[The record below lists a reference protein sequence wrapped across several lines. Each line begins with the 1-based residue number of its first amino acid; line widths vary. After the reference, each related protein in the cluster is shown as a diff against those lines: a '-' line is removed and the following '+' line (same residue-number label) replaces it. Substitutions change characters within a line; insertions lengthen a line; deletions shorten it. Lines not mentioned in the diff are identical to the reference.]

1 MLLGIVS
8 VYAGVDT
15 QRLCTFCKKLCTA
28 LWHKAFGRSYCEGV
42 WLRGSQ
48 GENSLMKKKR
58 KNILLIAGMLL
69 ALLVGIL
76 IYNGYAQ
83 EQIYQESTANLLS
96 TYGQSAKTFAM
107 FAQRNWNILNDWESY
122 LSALV
127 EKGEQEEQWQEYIA
141 QKATWQYT
149 DFYLFNEQCEFWTTA
164 GRQGTAERMKE
175 VFEKLYTENEPVISS
190 YTSDQGIRKVL
201 FAIPMEQPLQLDGTT
216 YTALV
221 VSYDNAVLEKLL
233 GSMVYE
239 GQSDCYIVRPNG
251 DIVLSTE
258 TKTEI
263 PEQMTNL
270 FDYLRQNA
278 SVDQPYFDT
287 MVQTLPQGGEGCVL
301 YTMNG
306 QKYYL
311 IYQPLGLMDWSIIGI
326 VPTGVVDAGMRRVQV
341 ATILVIALLEL
352 LIMAGVVKILHDAE
366 RNRRRELERRREKSD
381 MMFEGMARVVER
393 FAVCDLDRDHY
404 QYHER
409 RGELLY
415 PPEGS
420 YRQLL
425 EQMSRKYVVLTD
437 SENAKLT
444 QMLAPE
450 NLRRLIKTD
459 DDSLKLEYAARDKSA
474 FYMMTVV
481 PMAWKDDR
489 LTRVMMITQDM
500 GKQHLLQSLANT
512 DGLTGLL
519 NKRYFDRVLTVLEQH
534 SQPFALFYMDLDR
547 FKPVNDTYGHDVG
560 DKLLKGVAQRLQG
573 CIRSRDYAFRLGG
586 DEFALLLLGPMEQET
601 CARKMNMIC
610 EMVAVPYEIDGNTV
624 SVGASCG
631 YARYPA
637 ESVDVQQVRY
647 IADQRMYENKQKNHA
662 RQDEAAR

>member
-1 MLLGIVS
+1 
-8 VYAGVDT
+8 
-15 QRLCTFCKKLCTA
+15 
-28 LWHKAFGRSYCEGV
+28 
-42 WLRGSQ
+42 
-48 GENSLMKKKR
+48 MKKKR
-58 KNILLIAGMLL
+58 KNILLTVGLL
-69 ALLVGIL
+69 LVLLVGIL
-76 IYNGYAQ
+76 VYTDYTQ

-96 TYGQSAKTFAM
+96 IYGQSAKTFTM

-164 GRQGTAERMKE
+164 GRQGTAEHMKE
-175 VFEKLYTENEPVISS
+175 AFEKLYTANEPVISS
-190 YTSDQGIRKVL
+190 YTSSQGIRKIL

-239 GQSDCYIVRPNG
+239 GQSDCYIVHSDG

-278 SVDQPYFDT
+278 RVDQPYYDT

-301 YTMNG
+301 FTMNG

-341 ATILVIALLEL
+341 TTILVIALLEL

-381 MMFEGMARVVER
+381 MMFAGMTHIVER
-393 FAVCDLDRDHY
+393 YSVCDLDRDHY

-409 RGELLY
+409 HGEALY

-420 YRQLL
+420 YRQML

-459 DDSLKLEYAARDKSA
+459 SDSLKLEYAARDKSA
-474 FYMMTVV
+474 FFMMTVV
-481 PMAWKDDR
+481 PMAWKGER

-610 EMVAVPYEIDGNTV
+610 EMIAVPYEIDGNSV

-631 YARYPA
+631 YALYPA

-662 RQDEAAR
+662 RQDGAEGI

>member
-1 MLLGIVS
+1 
-8 VYAGVDT
+8 
-15 QRLCTFCKKLCTA
+15 
-28 LWHKAFGRSYCEGV
+28 
-42 WLRGSQ
+42 
-48 GENSLMKKKR
+48 MKKKQ

-69 ALLVGIL
+69 VLLVGIL
-76 IYNGYAQ
+76 VYGVYTQ
-83 EQIYQESTANLLS
+83 DQIYQESTANLLS
-96 TYGQSAKTFAM
+96 TYGQSAKTFTM
-107 FAQRNWNILNDWESY
+107 FAQRNWNILNDWDSY
-122 LSALV
+122 LGALV
-127 EKGEQEEQWQEYIA
+127 ERGELEGQWQEYIA

-164 GRQGTAERMKE
+164 GRQGTAEHMKE
-175 VFEKLYTENEPVISS
+175 AFEKLYTTNEPVISS
-190 YTSDQGIRKVL
+190 YTSSQGIRKVL

-239 GQSDCYIVRPNG
+239 GQSDCYIVRSDGN
-251 DIVLSTE
+251 IVLSTE

-270 FDYLRQNA
+270 FDYLQQNA
-278 SVDQPYFDT
+278 KVDQPYYDT
-287 MVQTLPQGGEGCVL
+287 MVQTLPQGGEGCVRF
-301 YTMNG
+301 TMNG

-311 IYQPLGLMDWSIIGI
+311 IYQPLGIMDWSIIGI

-341 ATILVIALLEL
+341 ATIFVITLHGL

-381 MMFEGMARVVER
+381 MMFAGMARIVER
-393 FAVCDLDRDHY
+393 YSVCDLDRDRY

-409 RGELLY
+409 RGEPLY

-420 YRQLL
+420 YRQML
-425 EQMSRKYVVLTD
+425 EQISRKYVVLTD
-437 SENAKLT
+437 SENAKIP

-459 DDSLKLEYAARDKSA
+459 NDSLKLEYAARDKSA
-474 FYMMTVV
+474 FFMMTVV
-481 PMAWKDDR
+481 PMAWKGDR

-586 DEFALLLLGPMEQET
+586 DEFALLLLGPMEPEA
-601 CARKMNMIC
+601 CASKMNLIC
-610 EMVAVPYEIDGNTV
+610 EMIAVPYEIDGNTV

-631 YARYPA
+631 YALYPA

-662 RQDEAAR
+662 RQDGAEK

>member
-1 MLLGIVS
+1 
-8 VYAGVDT
+8 
-15 QRLCTFCKKLCTA
+15 
-28 LWHKAFGRSYCEGV
+28 
-42 WLRGSQ
+42 
-48 GENSLMKKKR
+48 MKKER

-76 IYNGYAQ
+76 IYSGYAQ

-96 TYGQSAKTFAM
+96 TYGQSAKTFTM
-107 FAQRNWNILNDWESY
+107 FAQRNWNILNDWDSY
-122 LSALV
+122 LGVLA
-127 EKGEQEEQWQEYIA
+127 ERGEQEEQWQEYIA

-149 DFYLFNEQCEFWTTA
+149 DFYLFNEQCEFWSTA
-164 GRQGTAERMKE
+164 GRQGTAEHMKDA
-175 VFEKLYTENEPVISS
+175 FEKLYTANEPVISS
-190 YTSDQGIRKVL
+190 YISSQGVRKIL
-201 FAIPMEQPLQLDGTT
+201 FAVPMEQPLQLDGTT

-239 GQSDCYIVRPNG
+239 GQSDCYIVRTNG
-251 DIVLSTE
+251 DVVLSTE

-278 SVDQPYFDT
+278 KVDQPYFDT

-301 YTMNG
+301 YKMNG

-341 ATILVIALLEL
+341 ATIFVITLHGL
-352 LIMAGVVKILHDAE
+352 LILVGVIKILRDAE

-393 FAVCDLDRDHY
+393 FAVCDLDRDRY

-409 RGELLY
+409 HGEALY

-437 SENAKLT
+437 SENAKFT

-459 DDSLKLEYAARDKSA
+459 NDSLKLEYAARDKSA

-481 PMAWKDDR
+481 PMAWKDNR

-560 DKLLKGVAQRLQG
+560 DKLLKGVAQRLQS

-610 EMVAVPYEIDGNTV
+610 EMISVPYEIDGNSV

-631 YARYPA
+631 YALYPA
-637 ESVDVQQVRY
+637 ESVDAQQVRY

-662 RQDEAAR
+662 RQDGVEGI

>member
-1 MLLGIVS
+1 M
-8 VYAGVDT
+8 
-15 QRLCTFCKKLCTA
+15 
-28 LWHKAFGRSYCEGV
+28 
-42 WLRGSQ
+42 
-48 GENSLMKKKR
+48 MKKQ

-69 ALLVGIL
+69 VLLVGIL
-76 IYNGYAQ
+76 AYSAYTQ
-83 EQIYQESTANLLS
+83 KQIYQESTANLLS
-96 TYGQSAKTFAM
+96 TYGQSAKTFTM
-107 FAQRNWNILNDWESY
+107 FAQRNWNILTDWDSY
-122 LSALV
+122 LGALA
-127 EKGEQEEQWQEYIA
+127 ERGEQEGQWQEYIA

-164 GRQGTAERMKE
+164 GRQGTAEHMRAA
-175 VFEKLYTENEPVISS
+175 FEELYTANAPVITS
-190 YTSDQGIRKVL
+190 YTSSQGIRKIM
-201 FAIPMEQPLQLDGTT
+201 FAMPMEQPLQLGDTT
-216 YTALV
+216 YTALA

-239 GQSDCYIVRPNG
+239 GQSDCYIVRSNG
-251 DIVLSTE
+251 DVVLSTE

-263 PEQMTNL
+263 TEQMANL
-270 FDYLRQNA
+270 FDYLQQNA
-278 SVDQPYFDT
+278 RVDKPYFDT

-301 YTMNG
+301 FTMNS

-326 VPTGVVDAGMRRVQV
+326 VPTGVVDAGMRRVQN
-341 ATILVIALLEL
+341 ATILVIALLGL
-352 LIMAGVVKILHDAE
+352 LIMAGVVKIQRDAE

-381 MMFEGMARVVER
+381 MMFAGMARVVER
-393 FAVCDLDRDHY
+393 FAVCDLDRDRY

-409 RGELLY
+409 HGEPLY

-420 YRQLL
+420 YQQML
-425 EQMSRKYVVLTD
+425 EQISRKYVVLTD
-437 SENAKLT
+437 SENAKIP

-459 DDSLKLEYAARDKSA
+459 NDSLKLEYAARDKSA
-474 FYMMTVV
+474 FFMMTVV
-481 PMAWKDDR
+481 PMAWKGDR
-489 LTRVMMITQDM
+489 LTRVMMIVQDM

-547 FKPVNDTYGHDVG
+547 FKPVYGHDVG
-560 DKLLKGVAQRLQG
+560 DELLKGVSQRLQG

-586 DEFALLLLGPMEQET
+586 DEFALLLIGPMGPEA
-601 CARKMNMIC
+601 CASKMNLIC
-610 EMVAVPYEIDGNTV
+610 EMIAVPYEIEGNTV

-631 YARYPA
+631 YALYPA
-637 ESVDVQQVRY
+637 ESVDVQQVCY
-647 IADQRMYENKQKNHA
+647 IADQRMYENKQVNHA
-662 RQDEAAR
+662 RQDGAEGI

>member
-1 MLLGIVS
+1 
-8 VYAGVDT
+8 
-15 QRLCTFCKKLCTA
+15 
-28 LWHKAFGRSYCEGV
+28 
-42 WLRGSQ
+42 
-48 GENSLMKKKR
+48 MKKKR
-58 KNILLIAGMLL
+58 KNILLTVGLL
-69 ALLVGIL
+69 LVLLVGIL
-76 IYNGYAQ
+76 VYADYTQ
-83 EQIYQESTANLLS
+83 KQIYQESTENLLS
-96 TYGQSAKTFAM
+96 TYGQSAKTFTM
-107 FAQRNWNILNDWESY
+107 FAQRNWNILNDWDSY
-122 LSALV
+122 LSALA
-127 EKGEQEEQWQEYIA
+127 EKGEQEDQWQEYIA

-164 GRQGTAERMKE
+164 GRQGTAEYMKE
-175 VFEKLYTENEPVISS
+175 AFEKLYTANEPLISS
-190 YTSDQGIRKVL
+190 YISDQGIRKIL

-239 GQSDCYIVRPNG
+239 GQSDCYIVRTNG
-251 DIVLSTE
+251 DVVLSTE

-278 SVDQPYFDT
+278 KVDQPYFDT

-301 YTMNG
+301 YKMNG

-341 ATILVIALLEL
+341 ATIFVITLHGL
-352 LIMAGVVKILHDAE
+352 LILVGVIKILRDAE

-393 FAVCDLDRDHY
+393 FAVCDLDRDRY

-409 RGELLY
+409 HGEALY

-437 SENAKLT
+437 SENAKFT

-459 DDSLKLEYAARDKSA
+459 NDSLKLEYAARDKSA

-481 PMAWKDDR
+481 PMAWKDNR

-560 DKLLKGVAQRLQG
+560 DKLLKGVAQRLQS

-610 EMVAVPYEIDGNTV
+610 EMISVPYEIDGNSV

-631 YARYPA
+631 YALYPA
-637 ESVDVQQVRY
+637 ESVDAQQVRY

-662 RQDEAAR
+662 RQDGVEGI

>member
-1 MLLGIVS
+1 
-8 VYAGVDT
+8 
-15 QRLCTFCKKLCTA
+15 
-28 LWHKAFGRSYCEGV
+28 
-42 WLRGSQ
+42 
-48 GENSLMKKKR
+48 MKKKR

-76 IYNGYAQ
+76 VYTDYTQ

-96 TYGQSAKTFAM
+96 TYGQSAKTFTM
-107 FAQRNWNILNDWESY
+107 FAQRNWNILTDWDSY
-122 LSALV
+122 LGALA
-127 EKGEQEEQWQEYIA
+127 ERGEQEGQWQEYIA

-149 DFYLFNEQCEFWTTA
+149 DFFLFNEQCEFWTTA
-164 GRQGTAERMKE
+164 GRQGTAEHMRAT
-175 VFEKLYTENEPVISS
+175 FEELYTANAPVITS
-190 YTSDQGIRKVL
+190 YTSSQGIRKVM
-201 FAIPMEQPLQLDGTT
+201 FAMPMEQPLQLGDTT
-216 YTALV
+216 YTALA

-239 GQSDCYIVRPNG
+239 GQSDCYIVRSNG

-258 TKTEI
+258 VKTEI

-270 FDYLRQNA
+270 FDYLSQNA
-278 SVDQPYFDT
+278 KVDQPYFDT

-301 YTMNG
+301 YTLNR

-311 IYQPLGLMDWSIIGI
+311 IYQPLGILDWSIIGI
-326 VPTGVVDAGMRRVQV
+326 VPTGVVDAGMRRVQM
-341 ATILVIALLEL
+341 ATIFIITLHGL
-352 LIMAGVVKILHDAE
+352 LIMAGVVKIQRDAE
-366 RNRRRELERRREKSD
+366 RNRRRDLERRREKSD

-393 FAVCDLDRDHY
+393 YAVCDLDRDRY
-404 QYHER
+404 QYYER
-409 RGELLY
+409 HGEALY

-420 YRQLL
+420 YQQLL
-425 EQMSRKYVVLTD
+425 EQISRKYVVLTD
-437 SENAKLT
+437 SENAKIP

-450 NLRRLIKTD
+450 NLHRLIKTD
-459 DDSLKLEYAARDKSA
+459 KDSLKLEYAARDKSA
-474 FYMMTVV
+474 FFMMTVV
-481 PMAWKDDR
+481 PMAWKGDR

-534 SQPFALFYMDLDR
+534 CQPFALFYMDLDR

-586 DEFALLLLGPMEQET
+586 DEFALLLLGPMTQET
-601 CARKMNMIC
+601 CARKMDMIC
-610 EMVAVPYEIDGNTV
+610 EMIAVPYEIDGNAV

-631 YARYPA
+631 YALYPA
-637 ESVDVQQVRY
+637 ESIDVQQVCY

-662 RQDEAAR
+662 RQDGAEGI

>member
-1 MLLGIVS
+1 
-8 VYAGVDT
+8 
-15 QRLCTFCKKLCTA
+15 
-28 LWHKAFGRSYCEGV
+28 
-42 WLRGSQ
+42 
-48 GENSLMKKKR
+48 MKKER

-76 IYNGYAQ
+76 IYSGYAQ

-96 TYGQSAKTFAM
+96 TYGQSAKTFTM
-107 FAQRNWNILNDWESY
+107 FAQRNWNILNDWDSY
-122 LSALV
+122 LGVLA
-127 EKGEQEEQWQEYIA
+127 ERGEQEEQWQEYIA

-164 GRQGTAERMKE
+164 GRQGTAEHMKDA
-175 VFEKLYTENEPVISS
+175 FEKLYTANEPVISS
-190 YTSDQGIRKVL
+190 YISSQGVRKIL
-201 FAIPMEQPLQLDGTT
+201 FAVPMEQPLQLDGTT

-239 GQSDCYIVRPNG
+239 GQSDCYIVRTNG
-251 DIVLSTE
+251 DVVLSTE

-278 SVDQPYFDT
+278 KVDQPYFDT

-301 YTMNG
+301 YKMNG

-341 ATILVIALLEL
+341 ATIFVITLHGL
-352 LIMAGVVKILHDAE
+352 LILVGVIKILRDAE

-393 FAVCDLDRDHY
+393 FAVCDLDRDRY

-409 RGELLY
+409 HGEALY

-437 SENAKLT
+437 SENAKFT

-459 DDSLKLEYAARDKSA
+459 NDSLKLEYAARDKSA

-481 PMAWKDDR
+481 PMAWKDNR

-560 DKLLKGVAQRLQG
+560 DKLLKGVAQRLQS

-610 EMVAVPYEIDGNTV
+610 EMISVPYEIDGNSV

-631 YARYPA
+631 YALYPA
-637 ESVDVQQVRY
+637 ESVDAQQVRY

-662 RQDEAAR
+662 RQDGVEGI

>member
-1 MLLGIVS
+1 
-8 VYAGVDT
+8 
-15 QRLCTFCKKLCTA
+15 
-28 LWHKAFGRSYCEGV
+28 
-42 WLRGSQ
+42 
-48 GENSLMKKKR
+48 MKKKR

-76 IYNGYAQ
+76 AYSAYTQ
-83 EQIYQESTANLLS
+83 KQIYQESTANLLS
-96 TYGQSAKTFAM
+96 TYGQSAKTFTM
-107 FAQRNWNILNDWESY
+107 FAQRNWNILNDWDSY
-122 LSALV
+122 LGTLAEL
-127 EKGEQEEQWQEYIA
+127 GEQEGQWQEYIA

-164 GRQGTAERMKE
+164 GRQGTAEYMKAT
-175 VFEKLYTENEPVISS
+175 FEKLYTENKPVISS
-190 YTSDQGIRKVL
+190 YISSQGIRKIL

-239 GQSDCYIVRPNG
+239 GQSDCYIVRSNG
-251 DIVLSTE
+251 DVVLSTE

-263 PEQMTNL
+263 TEQMTNL
-270 FDYLRQNA
+270 FDYLQQNA

-301 YTMNG
+301 YTLNR

-341 ATILVIALLEL
+341 ATILVIALLGL
-352 LIMAGVVKILHDAE
+352 LIMAGVIKIQRDAE

-381 MMFEGMARVVER
+381 MMFAGMARVVER
-393 FAVCDLDRDHY
+393 FAVCDLDRDRY

-409 RGELLY
+409 RGEPLY

-420 YRQLL
+420 YRQML
-425 EQMSRKYVVLTD
+425 EQISRKYVVLTD
-437 SENAKLT
+437 SENAKIP

-459 DDSLKLEYAARDKSA
+459 NDSLKLEYAARDKSA
-474 FYMMTVV
+474 FFMMTVV
-481 PMAWKDDR
+481 PMAWKENR
-489 LTRVMMITQDM
+489 LTRVMMIVQDM

-519 NKRYFDRVLTVLEQH
+519 NKRYFDAVTRALVHQEQA
-534 SQPFALFYMDLDR
+534 FVLFYLDLDR
-547 FKPVNDTYGHDVG
+547 FKSVNDTYGHEVG
-560 DKLLKGVAQRLQG
+560 DKLLQAVAKRLQS
-573 CIRSRDYAFRLGG
+573 CIRNQDYAFRMGG
-586 DEFALLLLGPMEQET
+586 DEFALLTIGAMSPEEAHRKVELICKTVAAPYHVAGSLLTIGT
-601 CARKMNMIC
+601 
-610 EMVAVPYEIDGNTV
+610 
-624 SVGASCG
+624 SCG
-631 YARYPA
+631 FALYP
-637 ESVDVQQVRY
+637 EEGTDTDKITRL
-647 IADQRMYENKQKNHA
+647 ADQRMYKHKQKNHA
-662 RQDEAAR
+662 LQDHGS

>member
-1 MLLGIVS
+1 
-8 VYAGVDT
+8 
-15 QRLCTFCKKLCTA
+15 
-28 LWHKAFGRSYCEGV
+28 
-42 WLRGSQ
+42 
-48 GENSLMKKKR
+48 
-58 KNILLIAGMLL
+58 MLL

-76 IYNGYAQ
+76 AYSAYTQ
-83 EQIYQESTANLLS
+83 KQIYQESTANLLS
-96 TYGQSAKTFAM
+96 TYGQSAKTFTM
-107 FAQRNWNILNDWESY
+107 FAQRNWNILNDWDSY
-122 LSALV
+122 LGTLAEL
-127 EKGEQEEQWQEYIA
+127 GEQEGQWQEYIA

-164 GRQGTAERMKE
+164 GRQGTAEYMKAT
-175 VFEKLYTENEPVISS
+175 FEKLYTENKPVISS
-190 YTSDQGIRKVL
+190 YISSQGIRKIL

-239 GQSDCYIVRPNG
+239 GQSDCYIVRSNG
-251 DIVLSTE
+251 DVVLSTE

-263 PEQMTNL
+263 TEQMTNL
-270 FDYLRQNA
+270 FDYLQQNA

-301 YTMNG
+301 YTLNR

-341 ATILVIALLEL
+341 ATILVIALLGL
-352 LIMAGVVKILHDAE
+352 LIMAGVIKIQRDAE
-366 RNRRRELERRREKSD
+366 RNRRREKSD
-381 MMFEGMARVVER
+381 MMFAGMARVVER
-393 FAVCDLDRDHY
+393 FAVCDLDRDRY

-409 RGELLY
+409 RGEPLY
-415 PPEGS
+415 QPEGS
-420 YRQLL
+420 YQQML
-425 EQMSRKYVVLTD
+425 EQISRKYVVLTD
-437 SENAKLT
+437 SENAKIP

-459 DDSLKLEYAARDKSA
+459 NDSLKLEYAARDKSA
-474 FYMMTVV
+474 FFMMTVV
-481 PMAWKDDR
+481 PMAWKGDR
-489 LTRVMMITQDM
+489 LTRVMMIVQDM
-500 GKQHLLQSLANT
+500 GEQHLLQSLANT

-534 SQPFALFYMDLDR
+534 CQPFALFYMDLDR

-560 DKLLKGVAQRLQG
+560 DELLKGVAQRLQG

-586 DEFALLLLGPMEQET
+586 DEFALLLLGPMTQET
-601 CARKMNMIC
+601 CARKMDMIC
-610 EMVAVPYEIDGNTV
+610 EMIAVPYEIDGNAV

-631 YARYPA
+631 YALYPA
-637 ESVDVQQVRY
+637 ESIDVQQVCY

-662 RQDEAAR
+662 RQDGTEGI

>member
-1 MLLGIVS
+1 
-8 VYAGVDT
+8 
-15 QRLCTFCKKLCTA
+15 
-28 LWHKAFGRSYCEGV
+28 
-42 WLRGSQ
+42 
-48 GENSLMKKKR
+48 MKKKR

-76 IYNGYAQ
+76 AYTDYTQ

-96 TYGQSAKTFAM
+96 TYGQSAKTFTM
-107 FAQRNWNILNDWESY
+107 FAQRNWNILTDWDSY
-122 LSALV
+122 LGALA
-127 EKGEQEEQWQEYIA
+127 ERGEQEGQWQEYIA

-164 GRQGTAERMKE
+164 GRQGTAEHMRAT
-175 VFEKLYTENEPVISS
+175 FEELYTANAPVITS
-190 YTSDQGIRKVL
+190 YTSSQGIRKIM
-201 FAIPMEQPLQLDGTT
+201 FAMPMEQPLQLGDTT
-216 YTALV
+216 YTALA

-239 GQSDCYIVRPNG
+239 GQSDCYVVRSNG
-251 DIVLSTE
+251 EVVLSTE

-270 FDYLRQNA
+270 FDYLSQNA
-278 SVDQPYFDT
+278 KVDQPYFDT

-301 YTMNG
+301 YTLNK
-306 QKYYL
+306 QSYYL
-311 IYQPLGLMDWSIIGI
+311 IYQPLGILDWGIIGI
-326 VPTGVVDAGMRRVQV
+326 VPTGVVDAGMRRVQM
-341 ATILVIALLEL
+341 ATIFIITLHGF
-352 LIMAGVVKILHDAE
+352 LIMAGVVKIQRDAE
-366 RNRRRELERRREKSD
+366 RNRRRDLERRREKSD
-381 MMFEGMARVVER
+381 MMFAGMARVVER
-393 FAVCDLDRDHY
+393 YAVCDLDRDRY
-404 QYHER
+404 QYYER
-409 RGELLY
+409 HGEALY

-420 YRQLL
+420 YQQLL
-425 EQMSRKYVVLTD
+425 EQISRKYVVLTD
-437 SENAKLT
+437 SENAKIP

-450 NLRRLIKTD
+450 NLHRLIKTD
-459 DDSLKLEYAARDKSA
+459 NDSLKLEYAARDKSA
-474 FYMMTVV
+474 FFMMTVV
-481 PMAWKDDR
+481 PMAWKGDR

-534 SQPFALFYMDLDR
+534 CQPFALFYMDLDR

-586 DEFALLLLGPMEQET
+586 DEFALLLLGPMTQET
-601 CARKMNMIC
+601 CARKMDMIC
-610 EMVAVPYEIDGNTV
+610 EMIAVPYEIDGNAV

-631 YARYPA
+631 YALYPA
-637 ESVDVQQVRY
+637 ESIDVQQVCY

-662 RQDEAAR
+662 RQDGAEGI

>member
-1 MLLGIVS
+1 
-8 VYAGVDT
+8 
-15 QRLCTFCKKLCTA
+15 
-28 LWHKAFGRSYCEGV
+28 
-42 WLRGSQ
+42 
-48 GENSLMKKKR
+48 MKKKR
-58 KNILLIAGMLL
+58 KNILLTAGLLL

-76 IYNGYAQ
+76 VYTDYTQ

-96 TYGQSAKTFAM
+96 TYGQSAKTFTM
-107 FAQRNWNILNDWESY
+107 FAQRNWNILNDWDSY
-122 LSALV
+122 LGALA
-127 EKGEQEEQWQEYIA
+127 ERGEQEGQWQEYIA

-164 GRQGTAERMKE
+164 GRQGTAEYMKE
-175 VFEKLYTENEPVISS
+175 AFEKLYTENKPVISS
-190 YTSDQGIRKVL
+190 YISSQGIRKIL

-239 GQSDCYIVRPNG
+239 GQSDCYIVRSNG

-263 PEQMTNL
+263 TEQMTNL
-270 FDYLRQNA
+270 FDYLQQNA

-301 YTMNG
+301 YTLNR

-311 IYQPLGLMDWSIIGI
+311 IYQPLGILDWGIIGI
-326 VPTGVVDAGMRRVQV
+326 VPTGVVDAGMRRVQN
-341 ATILVIALLEL
+341 ATILVIALLGL
-352 LIMAGVVKILHDAE
+352 LIMAGVVKIQRDAE
-366 RNRRRELERRREKSD
+366 RNRRRDLERRREKSD
-381 MMFEGMARVVER
+381 MMFAGMARVVER
-393 FAVCDLDRDHY
+393 YAVCDLDRDRY
-404 QYHER
+404 QYYER
-409 RGELLY
+409 HGEALY

-420 YRQLL
+420 YQQLL
-425 EQMSRKYVVLTD
+425 EQISRKYVVLTD
-437 SENAKLT
+437 SENAKIP

-450 NLRRLIKTD
+450 NLHRLIKTD
-459 DDSLKLEYAARDKSA
+459 NDSLKLEYAARDKSA
-474 FYMMTVV
+474 FFMMTVV
-481 PMAWKDDR
+481 PMAWKGDR

-534 SQPFALFYMDLDR
+534 CQPFALFYMDLDR

-586 DEFALLLLGPMEQET
+586 DEFALLLLGPMTQET
-601 CARKMNMIC
+601 CARKMDMIC
-610 EMVAVPYEIDGNTV
+610 EMIAVPYEIDGNAV

-631 YARYPA
+631 YALYPA
-637 ESVDVQQVRY
+637 ESIDVQQVCY

-662 RQDEAAR
+662 RQDGAEGI

>member
-1 MLLGIVS
+1 M
-8 VYAGVDT
+8 
-15 QRLCTFCKKLCTA
+15 
-28 LWHKAFGRSYCEGV
+28 
-42 WLRGSQ
+42 
-48 GENSLMKKKR
+48 MKKR

-69 ALLVGIL
+69 VLLVGIL
-76 IYNGYAQ
+76 VYGVYTQ
-83 EQIYQESTANLLS
+83 EQIYQESTENLLS
-96 TYGQSAKTFAM
+96 TYGQSAKTFTM
-107 FAQRNWNILNDWESY
+107 FAQRNWNILTDWDSY
-122 LSALV
+122 LCALA
-127 EKGEQEEQWQEYIA
+127 ERGEQEGQWQEYIA

-164 GRQGTAERMKE
+164 GRQGTAEHMKE
-175 VFEKLYTENEPVISS
+175 AFEKLYTANEPVISS
-190 YTSDQGIRKVL
+190 YISSQGIRKIL
-201 FAIPMEQPLQLDGTT
+201 FAIPMERPLQLNGTT

-239 GQSDCYIVRPNG
+239 GQSDCYIVRSNG
-251 DIVLSTE
+251 DVVLSTE

-263 PEQMTNL
+263 TEQMTNI

-278 SVDQPYFDT
+278 KVDKSSYDT

-301 YTMNG
+301 YKMNG
-306 QKYYL
+306 QNYYL

-341 ATILVIALLEL
+341 ATIFIITLHGL
-352 LIMAGVVKILHDAE
+352 LIMAGVVKILRDAE
-366 RNRRRELERRREKSD
+366 RNRRRELERRREMSD

-393 FAVCDLDRDHY
+393 FAVCDLERDRY

-409 RGELLY
+409 RGEPLY

-425 EQMSRKYVVLTD
+425 EQLSRKYVVLTD
-437 SENAKLT
+437 SENAKIT

-450 NLRRLIKTD
+450 NLHRLIKTD
-459 DDSLKLEYAARDKSA
+459 NDSLKLEYAARDKSA
-474 FYMMTVV
+474 FFMMTVV
-481 PMAWKDDR
+481 PMAWKGDR

-500 GKQHLLQSLANT
+500 GEQHLLQSLANT

-560 DKLLKGVAQRLQG
+560 DKLLKGVSQRLQG

-586 DEFALLLLGPMEQET
+586 DEFALLLLGPMEPED
-601 CARKMNMIC
+601 CASKMNLIC
-610 EMVAVPYEIDGNTV
+610 EMIAVPYEIDGNTV
-624 SVGASCG
+624 SVGTSCG
-631 YARYPA
+631 YALYPA
-637 ESVDVQQVRY
+637 ESVDVQQVRC
-647 IADQRMYENKQKNHA
+647 IADQRMYENKQANHA
-662 RQDEAAR
+662 RQDGAAR

>member
-1 MLLGIVS
+1 
-8 VYAGVDT
+8 
-15 QRLCTFCKKLCTA
+15 
-28 LWHKAFGRSYCEGV
+28 
-42 WLRGSQ
+42 
-48 GENSLMKKKR
+48 MKKKR

-69 ALLVGIL
+69 VLLVGIL
-76 IYNGYAQ
+76 AYSAYTQ
-83 EQIYQESTANLLS
+83 KEVYQESTANLLS
-96 TYGQSAKTFAM
+96 TYGQSAKTFTM
-107 FAQRNWNILNDWESY
+107 FAQRNWNILTDWDSY
-122 LSALV
+122 LCALA
-127 EKGEQEEQWQEYIA
+127 ESGEQEGQWQEDIA

-164 GRQGTAERMKE
+164 GRQGTAEHMRAT
-175 VFEKLYTENEPVISS
+175 FEELYTANAPVITS
-190 YTSDQGIRKVL
+190 YTSSQGIRKVM
-201 FAIPMEQPLQLDGTT
+201 FAMPMEQPLQLGDTT
-216 YTALV
+216 YTALA

-233 GSMVYE
+233 SSMVYE
-239 GQSDCYIVRPNG
+239 GQSDCYVVRSDG
-251 DIVLSTE
+251 EVVLSTE
-258 TKTEI
+258 VKTVIAEL
-263 PEQMTNL
+263 MANL
-270 FDYLRQNA
+270 FDYLQQNA

-301 YTMNG
+301 FTMNG

-311 IYQPLGLMDWSIIGI
+311 IYQPLGILDWSIIGI
-326 VPTGVVDAGMRRVQV
+326 VPTGVVDAGMRRVQM
-341 ATILVIALLEL
+341 ATIFIITLHGL
-352 LIMAGVVKILHDAE
+352 LIMAGVIKILRDAE
-366 RNRRRELERRREKSD
+366 RNRRRDLERRREKSD

-393 FAVCDLDRDHY
+393 YAVCDLDRDRY
-404 QYHER
+404 QYYER
-409 RGELLY
+409 HGEALY

-420 YRQLL
+420 YQQLL
-425 EQMSRKYVVLTD
+425 EQISRKYVVLTD
-437 SENAKLT
+437 SENAKIP

-459 DDSLKLEYAARDKSA
+459 KDSLKLEYAARDKSA
-474 FYMMTVV
+474 FFMMTVV
-481 PMAWKDDR
+481 PMAWKGDR

-534 SQPFALFYMDLDR
+534 CQPFALFYMDLDR

-586 DEFALLLLGPMEQET
+586 DEFALLLFGPMTQET
-601 CARKMNMIC
+601 CARKMDMIC
-610 EMVAVPYEIDGNTV
+610 EMIAVPYEIDGNAV

-631 YARYPA
+631 YALYPA
-637 ESVDVQQVRY
+637 ESIDVQQVCY

-662 RQDEAAR
+662 RQDGAEGI

>member
-1 MLLGIVS
+1 
-8 VYAGVDT
+8 
-15 QRLCTFCKKLCTA
+15 
-28 LWHKAFGRSYCEGV
+28 
-42 WLRGSQ
+42 
-48 GENSLMKKKR
+48 MKNKR

-76 IYNGYAQ
+76 AYSAYTQ
-83 EQIYQESTANLLS
+83 KQIYQESTANLLS
-96 TYGQSAKTFAM
+96 TYGQSAKTFTM
-107 FAQRNWNILNDWESY
+107 FAQRNWNILNDWDSY
-122 LSALV
+122 LGTLAEL
-127 EKGEQEEQWQEYIA
+127 GEQEGQWQEYIA

-164 GRQGTAERMKE
+164 GRQGTAEYMKAT
-175 VFEKLYTENEPVISS
+175 FEKLYTENKPVISS
-190 YTSDQGIRKVL
+190 YISSQGIRKIL

-239 GQSDCYIVRPNG
+239 GQSDCYIVRSNG
-251 DIVLSTE
+251 DVVLSTE

-263 PEQMTNL
+263 TEQMTNL
-270 FDYLRQNA
+270 FDYLQQNA

-301 YTMNG
+301 YTLNR

-341 ATILVIALLEL
+341 ATILVIALLGL
-352 LIMAGVVKILHDAE
+352 LIMAGVIKIQRDAE

-381 MMFEGMARVVER
+381 MMFAGMARVVER
-393 FAVCDLDRDHY
+393 FAVCDLDRDRY
-404 QYHER
+404 QYYER
-409 RGELLY
+409 HGEALY

-420 YRQLL
+420 YQQLL
-425 EQMSRKYVVLTD
+425 EQISRKYVVLTD
-437 SENAKLT
+437 SENAKIP

-459 DDSLKLEYAARDKSA
+459 NDSLKLEYAARDKSA
-474 FYMMTVV
+474 FFMMTVV
-481 PMAWKDDR
+481 PMAWKGDR
-489 LTRVMMITQDM
+489 LTRVMMIVQDM
-500 GKQHLLQSLANT
+500 GEQHLLQSLANT

-519 NKRYFDRVLTVLEQH
+519 NKRYFDRVLAVLEQH
-534 SQPFALFYMDLDR
+534 CQPFALFYMDLDR

-560 DKLLKGVAQRLQG
+560 DELLKGVAQRLQG

-586 DEFALLLLGPMEQET
+586 DEFALLLLGSMTQET
-601 CARKMNMIC
+601 CARKMDMIC
-610 EMVAVPYEIDGNTV
+610 EMIAVPYEIDGNAV

-631 YARYPA
+631 YALYPA
-637 ESVDVQQVRY
+637 ESIDVQQVCY

-662 RQDEAAR
+662 RQDGAEGI

>member
-1 MLLGIVS
+1 
-8 VYAGVDT
+8 
-15 QRLCTFCKKLCTA
+15 
-28 LWHKAFGRSYCEGV
+28 
-42 WLRGSQ
+42 
-48 GENSLMKKKR
+48 MKKKR
-58 KNILLIAGMLL
+58 KNILLMAGMLL
-69 ALLVGIL
+69 AMLVGIL
-76 IYNGYAQ
+76 VYTAYTQ

-96 TYGQSAKTFAM
+96 TYGQSAKTFTM
-107 FAQRNWNILNDWESY
+107 FAQRNWNILTDWDSY
-122 LSALV
+122 LSALA

-164 GRQGTAERMKE
+164 GRQGTAEYMKE
-175 VFEKLYTENEPVISS
+175 AFEKLYAANEPVISNYIS
-190 YTSDQGIRKVL
+190 SQGVRKIL

-233 GSMVYE
+233 SSMVYE
-239 GQSDCYIVRPNG
+239 GQNDCYIVRPNG

-278 SVDQPYFDT
+278 KVDQPYFDT
-287 MVQTLPQGGEGCVL
+287 MLQTLPQDGEGCVL
-301 YTMNG
+301 FTMNG

-341 ATILVIALLEL
+341 TTILVIALLEL
-352 LIMAGVVKILHDAE
+352 LSMAGVIKILHDAE

-381 MMFEGMARVVER
+381 MMFAGMARVVER
-393 FAVCDLDRDHY
+393 YSVCDLDRDRY

-409 RGELLY
+409 RGEPLY

-420 YRQLL
+420 YRQML

-474 FYMMTVV
+474 FFMMTVV
-481 PMAWKDDR
+481 PMAWKGDR

-560 DKLLKGVAQRLQG
+560 DELLKGVSQRLQG

-586 DEFALLLLGPMEQET
+586 DEFALLLLGQMEPET
-601 CARKMNMIC
+601 CARKMDMIC
-610 EMVAVPYEIDGNTV
+610 EMVAVPYEIDGNSV

-631 YARYPA
+631 YALYPA

-647 IADQRMYENKQKNHA
+647 IADQRMYENKQANHA
-662 RQDEAAR
+662 RQDGAEK

>member
-1 MLLGIVS
+1 
-8 VYAGVDT
+8 
-15 QRLCTFCKKLCTA
+15 
-28 LWHKAFGRSYCEGV
+28 
-42 WLRGSQ
+42 
-48 GENSLMKKKR
+48 MKKKR
-58 KNILLIAGMLL
+58 KNILLTAGLL
-69 ALLVGIL
+69 LVLLVGIL
-76 IYNGYAQ
+76 VYTDYTQ
-83 EQIYQESTANLLS
+83 EQIYQESTENLLS
-96 TYGQSAKTFAM
+96 TYGQSAKTFTM
-107 FAQRNWNILNDWESY
+107 FAQRNWNILNDWDSY
-122 LSALV
+122 LDALV
-127 EKGEQEEQWQEYIA
+127 ERGELEGQWQEYIA

-164 GRQGTAERMKE
+164 GRQGTAEHMKDAFKE
-175 VFEKLYTENEPVISS
+175 LYAANKPVISS
-190 YTSDQGIRKVL
+190 YISSQGIRKIL
-201 FAIPMEQPLQLDGTT
+201 FAIPMEQPLQLNGTT

-233 GSMVYE
+233 SSMVYE
-239 GQSDCYIVRPNG
+239 GQSDCYVVRSNG
-251 DIVLSTE
+251 DVVLSTE

-263 PEQMTNL
+263 TEQMTNL
-270 FDYLRQNA
+270 FDYLQQNA
-278 SVDQPYFDT
+278 RVEQPYYDT

-301 YTMNG
+301 YTLNR

-311 IYQPLGLMDWSIIGI
+311 IYQPLGVLDWGIIGI
-326 VPTGVVDAGMRRVQV
+326 VPTGVVDAGMRRVQM
-341 ATILVIALLEL
+341 ATIFIITLHGL
-352 LIMAGVVKILHDAE
+352 LIMAGVVKIQRDAE

-381 MMFEGMARVVER
+381 MMFAGMARVVER
-393 FAVCDLDRDHY
+393 YAVCDLDRDRY
-404 QYHER
+404 QYYER
-409 RGELLY
+409 HGEALY

-420 YRQLL
+420 YQQLL
-425 EQMSRKYVVLTD
+425 EQISRKYVVLTD
-437 SENAKLT
+437 SENAKIT

-459 DDSLKLEYAARDKSA
+459 NDSLKLEYAARDKSA
-474 FYMMTVV
+474 FFMMTVV
-481 PMAWKDDR
+481 PMAWKGDH

-534 SQPFALFYMDLDR
+534 CQPFALFYMDLDR

-560 DKLLKGVAQRLQG
+560 DKLLKGVSQRLQG

-601 CARKMNMIC
+601 CARKMDMIC
-610 EMVAVPYEIDGNTV
+610 EMIAVPYEIDGNAV

-631 YARYPA
+631 YALYPA
-637 ESVDVQQVRY
+637 ESIDVQQVRY

-662 RQDEAAR
+662 RQDGAEK

>member
-1 MLLGIVS
+1 
-8 VYAGVDT
+8 
-15 QRLCTFCKKLCTA
+15 
-28 LWHKAFGRSYCEGV
+28 
-42 WLRGSQ
+42 
-48 GENSLMKKKR
+48 MKKKQ

-69 ALLVGIL
+69 VLLVGIL
-76 IYNGYAQ
+76 VYGVYTQ
-83 EQIYQESTANLLS
+83 DQIYQESTANLLS
-96 TYGQSAKTFAM
+96 TYGQSAKTFTM
-107 FAQRNWNILNDWESY
+107 FAQRNWNILNDWDSY
-122 LSALV
+122 LGALV
-127 EKGEQEEQWQEYIA
+127 ERGELEGQWQEYIA

-164 GRQGTAERMKE
+164 GRQGTAVHMKE
-175 VFEKLYTENEPVISS
+175 AFEKLYTANEPVISS
-190 YTSDQGIRKVL
+190 YTSSQGIRKVL

-239 GQSDCYIVRPNG
+239 GQSDCYIVRSDGN
-251 DIVLSTE
+251 IVLSTE

-270 FDYLRQNA
+270 FDYLQQNA
-278 SVDQPYFDT
+278 KVDQPYYDT
-287 MVQTLPQGGEGCVL
+287 MVQTLPQGGEGCVRF
-301 YTMNG
+301 TMNG

-311 IYQPLGLMDWSIIGI
+311 IYQPLGIMDWSIIGI

-341 ATILVIALLEL
+341 ATIFVITLHGL

-381 MMFEGMARVVER
+381 MMFAGMARVVER
-393 FAVCDLDRDHY
+393 YSVCDLDRDRY
-404 QYHER
+404 QYYER
-409 RGELLY
+409 RGEPLY

-425 EQMSRKYVVLTD
+425 EQLSRKYVVLTD
-437 SENAKLT
+437 SENAKIP

-474 FYMMTVV
+474 FFMMTVV

-586 DEFALLLLGPMEQET
+586 DEFALLLLGPMEPEA
-601 CARKMNMIC
+601 CASKMNLIC
-610 EMVAVPYEIDGNTV
+610 EMIAVPYEIDGNSV
-624 SVGASCG
+624 SVGTSCG
-631 YARYPA
+631 YALYPA

-662 RQDEAAR
+662 RQDGAEK

>member
-1 MLLGIVS
+1 M
-8 VYAGVDT
+8 
-15 QRLCTFCKKLCTA
+15 
-28 LWHKAFGRSYCEGV
+28 
-42 WLRGSQ
+42 
-48 GENSLMKKKR
+48 MKKQ

-69 ALLVGIL
+69 AMLVSIFA
-76 IYNGYAQ
+76 YRFYTQ
-83 EQIYQESTANLLS
+83 KQIYQESTTNLLS
-96 TYGQSAKTFAM
+96 TYGQSAKTFTM

-122 LSALV
+122 LSALA

-164 GRQGTAERMKE
+164 GRQGTAVHMKE
-175 VFEKLYTENEPVISS
+175 AFEKLYTANEPVISS
-190 YTSDQGIRKVL
+190 YTSSQGIRKVL
-201 FAIPMEQPLQLDGTT
+201 FAIPMEQPLQLNGTT

-233 GSMVYE
+233 SSMVYE
-239 GQSDCYIVRPNG
+239 GQSDCYIVRSNG
-251 DIVLSTE
+251 DVVLSTE

-263 PEQMTNL
+263 TDQMTNL
-270 FDYLRQNA
+270 FDYLQQNA
-278 SVDQPYFDT
+278 RVDQPYYDT
-287 MVQTLPQGGEGCVL
+287 MVQTLPQGGEGCVRF
-301 YTMNG
+301 TMNG

-326 VPTGVVDAGMRRVQV
+326 VPTGVVDAGMRKVQS
-341 ATILVIALLEL
+341 ATILVIALLGL
-352 LIMAGVVKILHDAE
+352 LSIAGVVKIQRDAE
-366 RNRRRELERRREKSD
+366 HNRRRELERRREKSD
-381 MMFEGMARVVER
+381 MMFAGMARIVER
-393 FAVCDLDRDHY
+393 YSVCDLDRDRY
-404 QYHER
+404 QYYER
-409 RGELLY
+409 RGEPLY
-415 PPEGS
+415 PLEGS
-420 YRQLL
+420 YRQML
-425 EQMSRKYVVLTD
+425 EQISRKYVVLTD
-437 SENAKLT
+437 SENAKIP

-459 DDSLKLEYAARDKSA
+459 NDSLKLEYAARDKSA
-474 FYMMTVV
+474 FFMMTVV
-481 PMAWKDDR
+481 PMAWKGDR

-500 GKQHLLQSLANT
+500 GEQHLLQSLANT

-586 DEFALLLLGPMEQET
+586 DEFALLLLGSMEPED
-601 CARKMNMIC
+601 CASKMNLIC
-610 EMVAVPYEIDGNTV
+610 EMIAVPYEIDGNTV
-624 SVGASCG
+624 SVGTSCG
-631 YARYPA
+631 YALYPA

-647 IADQRMYENKQKNHA
+647 IADQRMYENKQANHA
-662 RQDEAAR
+662 RQDGAESV

>member
-1 MLLGIVS
+1 
-8 VYAGVDT
+8 
-15 QRLCTFCKKLCTA
+15 
-28 LWHKAFGRSYCEGV
+28 
-42 WLRGSQ
+42 
-48 GENSLMKKKR
+48 MKKKR
-58 KNILLIAGMLL
+58 KNILLTVGLL
-69 ALLVGIL
+69 LVLLVGIL
-76 IYNGYAQ
+76 VYADYTQ
-83 EQIYQESTANLLS
+83 KQIYQESTANLLS
-96 TYGQSAKTFAM
+96 TYGQSAKTFTM

-127 EKGEQEEQWQEYIA
+127 EKGEQEDQWQEYIA

-164 GRQGTAERMKE
+164 GRQGTAVHMKE
-175 VFEKLYTENEPVISS
+175 AFEKLYTANEPVISS
-190 YTSDQGIRKVL
+190 YISSQGIRKIL
-201 FAIPMEQPLQLDGTT
+201 FAIPMEQPLQLNGTN

-233 GSMVYE
+233 SSMVYE
-239 GQSDCYIVRPNG
+239 GQSDCYIVRTNG
-251 DIVLSTE
+251 DVVLSTE

-270 FDYLRQNA
+270 FDYLQQNA
-278 SVDQPYFDT
+278 RVDQPYYDT

-301 YTMNG
+301 FTMNG
-306 QKYYL
+306 QRYYL
-311 IYQPLGLMDWSIIGI
+311 IYQPVGIMDWSIIGI

-341 ATILVIALLEL
+341 ATIFIITLHGL
-352 LIMAGVVKILHDAE
+352 LILAGVVKIQRDAE
-366 RNRRRELERRREKSD
+366 RNRRRELERRRETSD
-381 MMFEGMARVVER
+381 MMFAGMARVVER
-393 FAVCDLDRDHY
+393 YSVCDLDRDRY
-404 QYHER
+404 QYYER
-409 RGELLY
+409 HGEALY

-420 YRQLL
+420 YRQML
-425 EQMSRKYVVLTD
+425 EQMSRQYVVLTD
-437 SENAKLT
+437 SENAKIT

-459 DDSLKLEYAARDKSA
+459 NDSLKLEYAARDKSA
-474 FYMMTVV
+474 FFMMTVV
-481 PMAWKDDR
+481 PMAWKGDR

-586 DEFALLLLGPMEQET
+586 DEFALLLLGQMEPET
-601 CARKMNMIC
+601 CASKMNMIC
-610 EMVAVPYEIDGNTV
+610 EMVAVPYEIDGNSV

-631 YARYPA
+631 YALYPA

-647 IADQRMYENKQKNHA
+647 IADQRMYENKQANHA
-662 RQDEAAR
+662 RQDGAAR